1 MNFVAKVVAPAPEA
15 PITTVVDRSL
25 KPPSSSALSPKT
37 PVRTLRTRVHRGEP
51 YKHVLGRKSAD
62 GFKWREGPPRG
73 TRRGPPPRARARGD
87 HPFVRRGRRRG
98 STRGR
103 GRRSRRTGPTA
114 RFLRCRAARPR
125 TAPRWTPPSP
135 RSGDGRIGRT
145 DTTPPRRRRPWAPS
159 PGAPRLRTAARP

>member
-51 YKHVLGRKSAD
+51 YKNVLGRESAD
-62 GFKWREGPPRG
+62 GFKWRERPPRG

-98 STRGR
+98 RTRGR
-103 GRRSRRTGPTA
+103 GRRSRPTRPPA
-114 RFLRCRAARPR
+114 RVLCCRAPPPR
-125 TAPRWTPPSP
+125 TP
-135 RSGDGRIGRT
+135 
-145 DTTPPRRRRPWAPS
+145 RPWRPAS
-159 PGAPRLRTAARP
+159 P